1 MLMIRQCANPRHCWQ
16 SYKKFFI
23 YLHPFFSTLTTRPQL
38 FLSFWF
44 AVLVFCS
51 QECNGFIQVGKH
63 GIIIEFTDPNYNTRR
78 NATYL
83 PEVAAHEGN
92 FLLPYLSPTQN
103 VVHIVYLSFSGAC
116 RTSWAARWTYWI
128 LSPGW
133 TVVEA
138 IDSLIRKAG
147 YNGPITESLR
157 KQIHLTRYQSTLFT
171 MQYSEYVDH
180 VKETRGLDPTINGVK
195 PWTTYGLFGGIFH
208 LKTSR
213 WFWLS
218 GR

>member
-1 MLMIRQCANPRHCWQ
+1 M
-16 SYKKFFI
+16 
-23 YLHPFFSTLTTRPQL
+23 TTRPQL

-51 QECNGFIQVGKH
+51 QECNGFLQVGKH

-83 PEVAAHEGN
+83 PEVAAHEG
-92 FLLPYLSPTQN
+92 
-103 VVHIVYLSFSGAC
+103 
-116 RTSWAARWTYWI
+116 
-128 LSPGW
+128 W
-133 TVVEA
+133 TVIEA

-195 PWTTYGLFGGIFH
+195 P
-208 LKTSR
+208 
-213 WFWLS
+213 
-218 GR
+218 